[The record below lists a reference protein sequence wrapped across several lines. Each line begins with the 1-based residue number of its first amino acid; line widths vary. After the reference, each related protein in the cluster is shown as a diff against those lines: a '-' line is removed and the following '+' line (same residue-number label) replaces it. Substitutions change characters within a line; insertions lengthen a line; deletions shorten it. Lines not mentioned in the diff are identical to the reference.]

1 MHTVKLKKLD
11 ATARLPAYA
20 TSGAGCFDLHATM
33 PDADTVAVVISPGQQ
48 AAIGTGLAFAVPPM
62 HVMNIYG
69 RSGHA
74 LQARVSLAN
83 GVGKIDADYRGEV
96 RVLLRNDGPQP
107 FVVRPGDRIA
117 QAEIIES
124 PRWAFTLVP
133 ELDATE
139 RGSGG
144 FGSTG
149 GGAA

>member
-1 MHTVKLKKLD
+1 MWHRQAGEDVAL
-11 ATARLPAYA
+11 AQLPQRPQAKA
-20 TSGAGCFDLHATM
+20 SDHQ
-33 PDADTVAVVISPGQQ
+33 GQQ